1 MAQTDIETI
10 ESLPIKEADE
20 KQQKPIISLVDKIMA
35 LTKAEDYLQDQPKQ
49 KKVQE
54 YQEQIDKMVFELY
67 NLNKDEVKIIQNL

>member
-10 ESLPIKEADE
+10 ESLPIKGADE
-20 KQQKPIISLVDKIMA
+20 KQQKPFIALVDKIMT
-35 LTKAEDYLQDQPKQ
+35 LTKADDYLQDQPKQ